1 MDKESFIKYS
11 PIALVVIS
19 LIFQWHL
26 FVTPEK
32 LEIKHREILKDVAQ
46 TYSTK
51 EQYNDLK
58 TQLSAMQQ
66 KIDKMY
72 DIMTSNRR

>member
-1 MDKESFIKYS
+1 MV
-11 PIALVVIS
+11 IAI
-19 LIFQWHL
+19 IFQWNL

-32 LEIKHREILKDVAQ
+32 LEIKHREILKDVSQ
-46 TYSTK
+46 TYTTK

-72 DIMTSNRR
+72 DIMTNSRR

>member
-1 MDKESFIKYS
+1 M
-11 PIALVVIS
+11 IAI
-19 LIFQWHL
+19 IFQWNL

-32 LEIKHREILKDVAQ
+32 LEIKHREILKDVSQ
-46 TYSTK
+46 TYTTK

-72 DIMTSNRR
+72 DIMTNSRR

>member
-1 MDKESFIKYS
+1 M
-11 PIALVVIS
+11 VIS
-19 LIFQWHL
+19 LIFQWNL

-32 LEIKHREILKDVAQ
+32 LEIKHREILRDVSQ
-46 TYSTK
+46 TYTTK